1 MRQCASII
9 SLGLVAVASSVA
21 AQSPMPHAGAI
32 APIHTTMKDLHAHGG
47 VPRGWKFL
55 LPPGDPAAGRQVFA
69 SMKCFECHEIKG
81 EAFPPGDR
89 KPGPELTGMGAHHP
103 VEYFAESILNPNR
116 VIVDGAGYTGPDGL
130 SKMPEYADTMTLRQL
145 VDVVAYLKSLTRG
158 GADHRGPDHA
168 GHHAGDSTKMDH
180 SMGMK

>member
-1 MRQCASII
+1 PPTFRSPSWPLASVPRLAPQRIQRPRPSRGERRRPSAPEVAMRQCASII

-116 VIVDGAGYTGPDGL
+116 VVVDGAG
-130 SKMPEYADTMTLRQL
+130 
-145 VDVVAYLKSLTRG
+145 
-158 GADHRGPDHA
+158 
-168 GHHAGDSTKMDH
+168 
-180 SMGMK
+180 